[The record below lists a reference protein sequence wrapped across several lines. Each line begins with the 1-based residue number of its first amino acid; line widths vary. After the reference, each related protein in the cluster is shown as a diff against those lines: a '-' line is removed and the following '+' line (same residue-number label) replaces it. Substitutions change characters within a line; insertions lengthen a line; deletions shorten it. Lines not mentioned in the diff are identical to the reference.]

1 MLCSNLRI
9 GKLDFGKKPIAFRI
23 SGRQSKIVLGRMGQG
38 GGVWTI
44 WTAIDSSHV
53 ENVLNIP

>member
-23 SGRQSKIVLGRMGQG
+23 SGQSKIVLERMEQG
-38 GGVWTI
+38 GGGGTP
-44 WTAIDSSHV
+44 
-53 ENVLNIP
+53 L